1 MKNTMNKDLTLEQL
15 TMVNGGVIGEVVHDS
30 WSLYKLGL
38 IDEEISG
45 YDAIFHWETSSA
57 KVDAAW
63 AKIGITC
70 VSHPASDNEYYYQG
84 RSITQDEAVKI
95 AQNLMIKGPRIG

>member
-1 MKNTMNKDLTLEQL
+1 MKNTMNKDLTLDQL
-15 TMVNGGVIGEVVHDS
+15 TMVNGGVVGEVIHDS